1 MILKKCLYI
10 FCDNNLHHHV
20 KWYQMVM
27 ILGCGW
33 GVEGFHFEHV
43 FPMTIVMTCHRF
55 PKFSFK
61 KIIKII
67 IIIWEWNQKFN
78 VTLDLI

>member
-10 FCDNNLHHHV
+10 FCDNNLYHHV

-43 FPMTIVMTCHRF
+43 FPMT
-55 PKFSFK
+55 
-61 KIIKII
+61 
-67 IIIWEWNQKFN
+67 
-78 VTLDLI
+78 L